1 MSYADFTFYSTA
13 YLGNLIAEADFPR
26 LMVAASQ
33 FIDNVTFERAATDTT
48 NTDKIKRA
56 ACAVAEELYR
66 QEQAGG
72 ADGVVSESQGQYSV
86 SYGNNS
92 SRAKSN
98 QSKLENAARFWLGN
112 TYLMFAGFNS
122 GEYGGVYDD
131 P

>member
-33 FIDNVTFERAATDTT
+33 FIDNVTFDRAATDTT

-56 ACAVAEELYR
+56 ACAVAEELHR

-98 QSKLENAARFWLGN
+98 QAKLESAARFWLGK

-122 GEYGGVYDD
+122 GEYGGADD
-131 P
+131 T